1 MAKRSSSPRAPL
13 RCSASRKWAS
23 WRGAGGLGRVAVAA
37 GVGVE
42 DVADLDLAVLDA
54 AEEDGDVAE
63 EQAVGE
69 AIEVA
74 LR

>member
-1 MAKRSSSPRAPL
+1 
-13 RCSASRKWAS
+13 
-23 WRGAGGLGRVAVAA
+23 
-37 GVGVE
+37 VE